1 MKRVLVVVVLLLSL
15 TAEAQRRRPSAT
27 PPPLPP
33 TPAPPAQSAFGAAL
47 PNLPPAQVAQF
58 QEGRREFVNQRAADT
73 GLGPVFN
80 GRSCLECHGIP
91 AGGGGSARTV
101 TRIGAMVNG
110 VFDPLTHMGGSLLQS
125 SGIGTQEG
133 STHRFL
139 GERVPQVQA
148 SSPDG
153 TIVARRRSPTLF
165 GLGLVDATPDATFIA
180 LAQQQAARGDGLA
193 GRAALVDNIIAGMKT
208 VGKFG
213 WKAQVPTLQQFSAD
227 AYLNEMGITS
237 PLFPDE
243 ICPSGNC
250 KELEFNPRPGLNDG
264 GEAID
269 AVAAF
274 MRFLGPPPRG
284 PITPDVLAG
293 EQIFSRIGCE
303 SCHVSTL
310 QTGANANPALHRVT
324 YHPYSDFLLHDMG
337 SLNDGIEQD
346 GARAF
351 EMRTPPLWGMRTI
364 NRFLHDGRANGI
376 EAAIDGHDG
385 QGFGAKSRFNALNAT
400 ERAQLIAFLR
410 SL

>member
-27 PPPLPP
+27 PRPLPP
-33 TPAPPAQSAFGAAL
+33 TPTPPFQNSQFGAAL
-47 PNLPPAQVAQF
+47 PNLPPAQIDQF
-58 QEGRREFVNQRAADT
+58 NAGRREFVNQRVPET
-73 GLGPVFN
+73 GLGPIFN

-91 AGGGGSARTV
+91 VGGGGSARTV
-101 TRIGAMVNG
+101 TRIGTVLNG
-110 VFDPLTHMGGSLLQS
+110 VFNPLTHLGGSLLQV
-125 SGIGTQEG
+125 SGIGGFRGDIRPPE
-133 STHRFL
+133 
-139 GERVPQVQA
+139 A
-148 SSPDG
+148 
-153 TIVARRRSPTLF
+153 TIIVLRRSTSLL
-165 GLGLVDATPDATFIA
+165 GLGLVDATDDATFIA

-193 GRAALVDNIIAGMKT
+193 GRVALVDNILAGMKT

-213 WKAQVPTLQQFSAD
+213 WKGQVPTLRQFSAD

-243 ICPSGNC
+243 NCPSGNC
-250 KELEFNPRPGLNDG
+250 DLLQSNPRPGLNDG
-264 GEAID
+264 GEAVD
-269 AVAAF
+269 AVADF

-293 EQIFSRIGCE
+293 EQVFARIGCE

-310 QTGANANPALHRVT
+310 QTGPNANPALHRVT

-346 GARAF
+346 GAHAH

-364 NRFLHDGRANGI
+364 NRFLHDGRATGI
-376 EAAIDGHDG
+376 EAAIEGHDG
-385 QGFGAKSRFNALNAT
+385 QGRGAKERFHALNAT